1 MSHYNIN
8 LSHSV
13 KYDLSTAS
21 TLSTTK
27 QFRDILY
34 WKLRDQ
40 MSNQLDNQLLFKLY
54 RQLSERL
61 SDQLLFNM
69 SYSETT

>member
-1 MSHYNIN
+1 MN

-40 MSNQLDNQLLFKLY
+40 MSNQLYYQLDNQLLFKLY

-69 SYSETT
+69 SYSEIT